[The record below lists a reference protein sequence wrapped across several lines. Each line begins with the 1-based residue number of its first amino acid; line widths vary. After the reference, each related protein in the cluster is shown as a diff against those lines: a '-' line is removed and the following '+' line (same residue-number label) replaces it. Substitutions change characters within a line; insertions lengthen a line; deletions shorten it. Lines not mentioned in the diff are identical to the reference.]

1 MNESNPGPG
10 ESRSGEGTRSGGWP
24 SSGHATPG
32 TFEPVNS
39 PYRSWQTEGRP
50 TQPVA
55 GGYGF
60 PPPGQPGQPS
70 PAPVS
75 DGDVPAEPG
84 EEQPPARKKR
94 SVGLGTALALMLVA
108 AVLTGG
114 VVGLVA
120 ANTGTAG
127 QAVNALREPS
137 AEPAPAPAGG
147 GVVEVADTVLPTVVS
162 IQVAT
167 RTAAGEGS
175 GSIISSDGY
184 VLTNHHVVAGAENG
198 GLMQVTMNDG
208 TTYPADFVASDP
220 PTDIAVIRIRD
231 VEGLPTIRFGDSDQL
246 RVGQQVVAIGSP
258 LGLSSTVTTG
268 IVSAL
273 NRPVRA
279 SDGGGESS
287 LIDAIQT
294 DAAINPGNSGGPLVD
309 MNGNLIGMNSVIAS
323 LSSGDQAGSI
333 GLGFAIPSNFAKRVA
348 DQLITTGE
356 ARQPMLGVSVLPRGD
371 VSGAFIADVEEGGPA
386 DQAGLAPGDVVTQLD
401 DRVIDSSD
409 ALVAAVR
416 SQDFGQTVTLTVTQ
430 PDSGQTRQVEV
441 TLTTE

>member
-1 MNESNPGPG
+1 MNDRNAGEPRPDEGEGGGARPTPEPDSPGTRQSSPGQFESVRSPYQSWPQTQPRQAPGTQQGYWGPVPDAEPEPAEG
-10 ESRSGEGTRSGGWP
+10 RAARSG
-24 SSGHATPG
+24 
-32 TFEPVNS
+32 
-39 PYRSWQTEGRP
+39 
-50 TQPVA
+50 
-55 GGYGF
+55 
-60 PPPGQPGQPS
+60 
-70 PAPVS
+70 
-75 DGDVPAEPG
+75 
-84 EEQPPARKKR
+84 KR

-108 AVLTGG
+108 AVVTGS

-120 ANTGTAG
+120 ANTGG
-127 QAVNALREPS
+127 SNAVVNSLREPN
-137 AEPAPAPAGG
+137 AEPAPVPEGG
-147 GVVEVADTVLPTVVS
+147 SVVEVADQVLPTVVS

-184 VLTNHHVVAGAENG
+184 VLTNHHVIAGAEQG
-198 GLMQVTMNDG
+198 GVIQVTMNDG
-208 TTYPADFVASDP
+208 TTHPAEFVASDP
-220 PTDIAVIRIRD
+220 ATDIAVIRIQD
-231 VEGLPTIRFGDSDQL
+231 VSDLPTIQFGDSSEL
-246 RVGQQVVAIGSP
+246 RVGQQVVAVGSP

-268 IVSAL
+268 IVSAM

-356 ARQPMLGVSVLPRGD
+356 ASQPMLGVTVARRGD
-371 VSGAFIADVEEGGPA
+371 VDGALIAGVEEGGPG
-386 DQAGLAPGDVVTQLD
+386 DQAGLAPGDVVTRLN
-401 DRVIDSSD
+401 DRNIDSSD
-409 ALVAAVR
+409 ALIAATR
-416 SQDFGQTVTLTVTQ
+416 SHDFGETVTLTVTQ